1 MKRFSSIT
9 TLVLSLGLL
18 FTAQAAGP
26 DDSFIQAYTLI
37 AQADNLSRLGQKN
50 SAIQKYR
57 QAHND
62 LAALQSGYPNWN
74 TGVVSFRIKY
84 VDQKLKAL
92 GDAAP
97 ETAAP
102 SAKPAV
108 LDPAAAR
115 REISIL
121 KRKVESLENAIIL
134 KDAKLKE
141 ALSAVPSPE
150 ETQQLATLEANL
162 SGLRQENANLKSA
175 IDKATTRLKGANTG
189 LAKAQADAGKAQ
201 ADLAKAQAETEK
213 TNEALAQAVEEAK
226 TAKAKANDRQAK
238 RLENKLADK
247 QENLAKTEKELASLA
262 TAHKALESEL
272 KSFKKGSREK
282 DLQAQVGSLQKELS
296 GNQKDLEKASGD
308 VAALKS
314 DKISLESELKSF
326 KKGSREKDLQAQV
339 GSLQKELS
347 GNQKDLEKA
356 SGDVAALK
364 SDKISL
370 ESELKSFK
378 KGSREKDL
386 EAQVGSLQKE
396 LSGNQKDLEEA
407 SGDVA
412 ALKSDKISLEEELK
426 SFKKGNREKEL
437 EAEVGSL
444 EKQLANSNSKLKETA
459 SNLASAENSN
469 DSLGDQLK
477 ALQKGSRE
485 KEFRNYISS
494 LEKRLA
500 KAERKN
506 TNPASKRKG
515 LTGIFNWQKSDRA
528 EKAQAAELQ
537 NRIDTLRSRLE
548 ILEAEK
554 IPYTDEEKKLFAEP
568 NTGDQ
573 PVNTLQAKVATLP
586 EGGADDFK
594 AGQAALIEAKFGEA
608 EQKFLHVLKLDEE
621 NPLTLGNLALAQM
634 EQGNYEGA
642 EASLTRALKNDD
654 EDTFS
659 LSLIGTLRYRQKK
672 YDEAR
677 DYLAKAVKLNPEDS
691 RAQHFLGS
699 ALNNL
704 GQRKAAETALR
715 KAVQIKPGYSEAHHN
730 LAVVYATQNPPFIA
744 LAKFHYDKAVAGGHK
759 KNADLEKI
767 LNGGD

>member
-1 MKRFSSIT
+1 
-9 TLVLSLGLL
+9 L

-37 AQADNLSRLGQKN
+37 AQGDKLANLGQKN

-57 QAHND
+57 QARND
-62 LAALQSGYPNWN
+62 LAALQSGYPSWN
-74 TGVVSFRIKY
+74 AGVVSFRIKY
-84 VDQKLKAL
+84 VDQKLKSL
-92 GDAAP
+92 GDEAS

-102 SAKPAV
+102 SAKPTV

-115 REISIL
+115 REIAVL
-121 KRKVESLENAIIL
+121 KRKVEQLDNEIIL

-150 ETQQLATLEANL
+150 ETKQLATLEANL

-175 IDKATTRLKGANTG
+175 IDKATDQLKNANTD
-189 LAKAQADAGKAQ
+189 LAKAKADAEKAQ
-201 ADLAKAQAETEK
+201 TDLAKAQAETEK

-226 TAKAKANDRQAK
+226 TANAKANDRQAK
-238 RLENKLADK
+238 RLEKQLADK
-247 QENLAKTEKELASLA
+247 QENLEHSEKELASLT
-262 TAHKALESEL
+262 TALKALESEL
-272 KSFKKGSREK
+272 KSFKKG
-282 DLQAQVGSLQKELS
+282 
-296 GNQKDLEKASGD
+296 
-308 VAALKS
+308 
-314 DKISLESELKSF
+314 
-326 KKGSREKDLQAQV
+326 
-339 GSLQKELS
+339 
-347 GNQKDLEKA
+347 
-356 SGDVAALK
+356 
-364 SDKISL
+364 
-370 ESELKSFK
+370 
-378 KGSREKDL
+378 
-386 EAQVGSLQKE
+386 
-396 LSGNQKDLEEA
+396 
-407 SGDVA
+407 
-412 ALKSDKISLEEELK
+412 
-426 SFKKGNREKEL
+426 NREQDL

-444 EKQLANSNSKLKETA
+444 EKQLAKSNSKLEEA
-459 SNLASAENSN
+459 SSSLASAENSN

-477 ALQKGSRE
+477 ALQKGTHE

-515 LTGIFNWQKSDRA
+515 LSGIFSWRKSGRA
-528 EKAQAAELQ
+528 EEAQVAELQ

-548 ILEAEK
+548 ILEGEK

-568 NTGDQ
+568 GTGDQ
-573 PVNTLQAKVATLP
+573 PANTLQAKVATLP

-594 AGQAALIEAKFGEA
+594 AGQAALVEAKYGEA

-654 EDTFS
+654 EDAFS

-672 YDEAR
+672 FDEAR
-677 DYLAKAVKLNPEDS
+677 DYLAKAVKLNPEDAN
-691 RAQHFLGS
+691 AQHFLGS

-715 KAVQIKPGYSEAHHN
+715 KALQIKPGHAEAHHN
-730 LAVVYATQNPPFIA
+730 LAVVYATQKPPFIA
-744 LAKFHYDKAVAGGHK
+744 LAKFHYDKAVAGGHE

-767 LNGGD
+767 LSAEK

>member
-57 QAHND
+57 QARND

-74 TGVVSFRIKY
+74 AGVVSFRIKY

-189 LAKAQADAGKAQ
+189 LAKAQADAEKAQ

-213 TNEALAQAVEEAK
+213 TNEALTQAVEEAK

-314 DKISLESELKSF
+314 DKISLE
-326 KKGSREKDLQAQV
+326 
-339 GSLQKELS
+339 
-347 GNQKDLEKA
+347 
-356 SGDVAALK
+356 
-364 SDKISL
+364 
-370 ESELKSFK
+370 
-378 KGSREKDL
+378 
-386 EAQVGSLQKE
+386 
-396 LSGNQKDLEEA
+396 
-407 SGDVA
+407 
-412 ALKSDKISLEEELK
+412 EELK
-426 SFKKGNREKEL
+426 SFKKGNREKDL

-444 EKQLANSNSKLKETA
+444 EKQLANSNSELKETA

-477 ALQKGSRE
+477 ALQKGSRV
-485 KEFRNYISS
+485 KEFSNYISS

-528 EKAQAAELQ
+528 EKAQVAELQ

-654 EDTFS
+654 EDAFS

>member
-74 TGVVSFRIKY
+74 AGVVSFRIKY
-84 VDQKLKAL
+84 VDKKLKAL

-115 REISIL
+115 REIAVL
-121 KRKVESLENAIIL
+121 KRNVESRDNIIIL
-134 KDAKLKE
+134 MEAKLKE

-150 ETQQLATLEANL
+150 ETQQLAKMEAVL

-175 IDKATTRLKGANTG
+175 IDKATDQLNDANTS
-189 LAKAQADAGKAQ
+189 LAKAKAV
-201 ADLAKAQAETEK
+201 
-213 TNEALAQAVEEAK
+213 NEDFLKKMEEAK
-226 TAKAKANDRQAK
+226 TGKAKADDLQAK
-238 RLENKLADK
+238 RLEEQLADK
-247 QENLAKTEKELASLA
+247 QENLDKTVKELASL
-262 TAHKALESEL
+262 TTSHKALESEL

-282 DLQAQVGSLQKELS
+282 DLQAEVESLQKELS
-296 GNQKDLEKASGD
+296 DNQNDLEKTSGN

-314 DKISLESELKSF
+314 DK
-326 KKGSREKDLQAQV
+326 A
-339 GSLQKELS
+339 
-347 GNQKDLEKA
+347 
-356 SGDVAALK
+356 
-364 SDKISL
+364 
-370 ESELKSFK
+370 
-378 KGSREKDL
+378 
-386 EAQVGSLQKE
+386 
-396 LSGNQKDLEEA
+396 
-407 SGDVA
+407 
-412 ALKSDKISLEEELK
+412 SLEEELK
-426 SFKKGNREKEL
+426 SFKKGNREKNL

-444 EKQLANSNSKLKETA
+444 AKQLASSNSKLKETA

-515 LTGIFNWQKSDRA
+515 ISGIFNWRKSGRA
-528 EKAQAAELQ
+528 ENALVAELQ

-586 EGGADDFK
+586 EGAADDFK

-654 EDTFS
+654 EDAFS

-730 LAVVYATQNPPFIA
+730 LAVVYATQKPPFIA
-744 LAKFHYDKAVAGGHK
+744 LAKFHYEKAVAGGHE

-767 LNGGD
+767 LNGSN

>member
-74 TGVVSFRIKY
+74 AGVVSFRIKY

-175 IDKATTRLKGANTG
+175 IDKATTRLMGANTG
-189 LAKAQADAGKAQ
+189 LAKAQADAEKAQ

-314 DKISLESELKSF
+314 DKISLE
-326 KKGSREKDLQAQV
+326 
-339 GSLQKELS
+339 
-347 GNQKDLEKA
+347 
-356 SGDVAALK
+356 
-364 SDKISL
+364 
-370 ESELKSFK
+370 
-378 KGSREKDL
+378 
-386 EAQVGSLQKE
+386 
-396 LSGNQKDLEEA
+396 
-407 SGDVA
+407 
-412 ALKSDKISLEEELK
+412 EELK

-477 ALQKGSRE
+477 AFQKGSRE

-654 EDTFS
+654 EDAFS

>member
-74 TGVVSFRIKY
+74 AGVVSFRIKY

-97 ETAAP
+97 ETTAP
-102 SAKPAV
+102 SANPAV

-175 IDKATTRLKGANTG
+175 IDKATTRLMGANTG
-189 LAKAQADAGKAQ
+189 LAKAQADAEKAQ

-314 DKISLESELKSF
+314 DKISLE
-326 KKGSREKDLQAQV
+326 
-339 GSLQKELS
+339 
-347 GNQKDLEKA
+347 
-356 SGDVAALK
+356 
-364 SDKISL
+364 
-370 ESELKSFK
+370 
-378 KGSREKDL
+378 
-386 EAQVGSLQKE
+386 
-396 LSGNQKDLEEA
+396 
-407 SGDVA
+407 
-412 ALKSDKISLEEELK
+412 EELK

-477 ALQKGSRE
+477 AFQKGSRE

-654 EDTFS
+654 EDAFS

>member
-57 QAHND
+57 QARND

-74 TGVVSFRIKY
+74 AGVVSFRIKY

-189 LAKAQADAGKAQ
+189 LAKAQA
-201 ADLAKAQAETEK
+201 ETEK
-213 TNEALAQAVEEAK
+213 TNEALTQAVEEAK

-296 GNQKDLEKASGD
+296 GNQKDLEKASG
-308 VAALKS
+308 
-314 DKISLESELKSF
+314 
-326 KKGSREKDLQAQV
+326 
-339 GSLQKELS
+339 
-347 GNQKDLEKA
+347 N
-356 SGDVAALK
+356 
-364 SDKISL
+364 
-370 ESELKSFK
+370 
-378 KGSREKDL
+378 
-386 EAQVGSLQKE
+386 
-396 LSGNQKDLEEA
+396 
-407 SGDVA
+407 VA

-426 SFKKGNREKEL
+426 SFKKGNREKDL

-485 KEFRNYISS
+485 KEFSNYISS

-528 EKAQAAELQ
+528 EKAQVAELQ

-594 AGQAALIEAKFGEA
+594 AGQAALIEAKLGEA

-654 EDTFS
+654 EDAFS

-715 KAVQIKPGYSEAHHN
+715 KALQIKPGYSEAHHN

-744 LAKFHYDKAVAGGHK
+744 LAKFHYEKAVAGGHK

>member
-26 DDSFIQAYTLI
+26 DDSFIQAYSLI
-37 AQADNLSRLGQKN
+37 AQGDNLAQLGQKN

-57 QAHND
+57 QARND

-102 SAKPAV
+102 SANPAV

-175 IDKATTRLKGANTG
+175 IDKATTRLMGANTG
-189 LAKAQADAGKAQ
+189 LAKAQADAEKAQ

-213 TNEALAQAVEEAK
+213 TNEALAQAMEEAK

-296 GNQKDLEKASGD
+296 GNQKDLEKASG
-308 VAALKS
+308 
-314 DKISLESELKSF
+314 
-326 KKGSREKDLQAQV
+326 
-339 GSLQKELS
+339 
-347 GNQKDLEKA
+347 N
-356 SGDVAALK
+356 
-364 SDKISL
+364 
-370 ESELKSFK
+370 
-378 KGSREKDL
+378 
-386 EAQVGSLQKE
+386 
-396 LSGNQKDLEEA
+396 
-407 SGDVA
+407 VA

-426 SFKKGNREKEL
+426 SFKKGNREKKL

-477 ALQKGSRE
+477 AFQKGSRE

-654 EDTFS
+654 EDAFS

>member
-18 FTAQAAGP
+18 FSAQAAGP

-74 TGVVSFRIKY
+74 AGVVSFRIKY

-189 LAKAQADAGKAQ
+189 LAKAQADAEKAQ

-378 KGSREKDL
+378 KGSREK
-386 EAQVGSLQKE
+386 
-396 LSGNQKDLEEA
+396 
-407 SGDVA
+407 
-412 ALKSDKISLEEELK
+412 
-426 SFKKGNREKEL
+426 EL

-477 ALQKGSRE
+477 AFQKGSRE

-528 EKAQAAELQ
+528 EKAQVAELQ

-654 EDTFS
+654 EDAFS

>member
-74 TGVVSFRIKY
+74 AGVVSFRIKY

-92 GDAAP
+92 GDEAP

-162 SGLRQENANLKSA
+162 SELRQENANLKSA
-175 IDKATTRLKGANTG
+175 IDKATARLKDSNTG
-189 LAKAQADAGKAQ
+189 LAKAKADAEKAQ

-213 TNEALAQAVEEAK
+213 TNEALDQAVEEAK

-238 RLENKLADK
+238 RLENELADK
-247 QENLAKTEKELASLA
+247 QENLAKAEKELASLA

-296 GNQKDLEKASGD
+296 GNQKDLEKASGN

-339 GSLQKELS
+339 ESLQKELS

-356 SGDVAALK
+356 SG
-364 SDKISL
+364 
-370 ESELKSFK
+370 
-378 KGSREKDL
+378 
-386 EAQVGSLQKE
+386 
-396 LSGNQKDLEEA
+396 N
-407 SGDVA
+407 VA

-426 SFKKGNREKEL
+426 LFKKGNREKKL

-444 EKQLANSNSKLKETA
+444 KKQLTNSNSKLKETA

-485 KEFRNYISS
+485 KEFTNYISS

-515 LTGIFNWQKSDRA
+515 LTGIFNLQKSDRA

-586 EGGADDFK
+586 EGAADDFK

-654 EDTFS
+654 ADTFS

>member
-74 TGVVSFRIKY
+74 AGVVSFRIKY

-92 GDAAP
+92 GDEAP
-97 ETAAP
+97 ETATP

-121 KRKVESLENAIIL
+121 KRRIERLDNDIIL

-189 LAKAQADAGKAQ
+189 LAKAQADAEKAQ
-201 ADLAKAQAETEK
+201 ADLAKAQTETEK

-226 TAKAKANDRQAK
+226 TAKPKANDRQAK

-296 GNQKDLEKASGD
+296 GNEEDLEKASG
-308 VAALKS
+308 
-314 DKISLESELKSF
+314 
-326 KKGSREKDLQAQV
+326 
-339 GSLQKELS
+339 
-347 GNQKDLEKA
+347 N
-356 SGDVAALK
+356 
-364 SDKISL
+364 
-370 ESELKSFK
+370 
-378 KGSREKDL
+378 
-386 EAQVGSLQKE
+386 
-396 LSGNQKDLEEA
+396 
-407 SGDVA
+407 VA

-426 SFKKGNREKEL
+426 SFKKGNREKDL

-444 EKQLANSNSKLKETA
+444 EKQLANSNSELKETA

-477 ALQKGSRE
+477 ALQKGSRV
-485 KEFRNYISS
+485 KEFSNYISS

-528 EKAQAAELQ
+528 EKAQVAELQ

-554 IPYTDEEKKLFAEP
+554 IPYTDEERKLFAEP

-654 EDTFS
+654 EDAFS

>member
-18 FTAQAAGP
+18 FSAQAAGP

-57 QAHND
+57 QARND

-74 TGVVSFRIKY
+74 AGVVSFRIKY

-134 KDAKLKE
+134 RDAKLKE

-189 LAKAQADAGKAQ
+189 LAKAQADAEKAQ

-282 DLQAQVGSLQKELS
+282 DLQAQVGSLQEELS
-296 GNQKDLEKASGD
+296 GNQKDLEKASSD
-308 VAALKS
+308 VT
-314 DKISLESELKSF
+314 
-326 KKGSREKDLQAQV
+326 
-339 GSLQKELS
+339 
-347 GNQKDLEKA
+347 
-356 SGDVAALK
+356 
-364 SDKISL
+364 
-370 ESELKSFK
+370 
-378 KGSREKDL
+378 
-386 EAQVGSLQKE
+386 
-396 LSGNQKDLEEA
+396 
-407 SGDVA
+407 

-515 LTGIFNWQKSDRA
+515 LTGIFSWQKSDRA
-528 EKAQAAELQ
+528 EKAQVAELQ

-654 EDTFS
+654 EDAFS

>member
-18 FTAQAAGP
+18 FSAQAAGP

-74 TGVVSFRIKY
+74 AGVVSFRIKY

-189 LAKAQADAGKAQ
+189 LAKAQADAEKAQ

-296 GNQKDLEKASGD
+296 GNQKDLEKASG
-308 VAALKS
+308 
-314 DKISLESELKSF
+314 
-326 KKGSREKDLQAQV
+326 
-339 GSLQKELS
+339 
-347 GNQKDLEKA
+347 N
-356 SGDVAALK
+356 
-364 SDKISL
+364 
-370 ESELKSFK
+370 
-378 KGSREKDL
+378 
-386 EAQVGSLQKE
+386 
-396 LSGNQKDLEEA
+396 
-407 SGDVA
+407 VA

-485 KEFRNYISS
+485 KEFSNYISS

-528 EKAQAAELQ
+528 EKAQVAELQ

-654 EDTFS
+654 EDAFS

>member
-18 FTAQAAGP
+18 FSAQAAGP

-74 TGVVSFRIKY
+74 AGVVSFRIKY

-272 KSFKKGSREK
+272 KSLKKGSREK

-296 GNQKDLEKASGD
+296 GNQKDLEK
-308 VAALKS
+308 
-314 DKISLESELKSF
+314 
-326 KKGSREKDLQAQV
+326 
-339 GSLQKELS
+339 
-347 GNQKDLEKA
+347 
-356 SGDVAALK
+356 
-364 SDKISL
+364 
-370 ESELKSFK
+370 
-378 KGSREKDL
+378 
-386 EAQVGSLQKE
+386 
-396 LSGNQKDLEEA
+396 A

-477 ALQKGSRE
+477 AFQKGSRE

-654 EDTFS
+654 EDAFS

-767 LNGGD
+767 LNGGN

>member
-18 FTAQAAGP
+18 FSAQAAGP

-74 TGVVSFRIKY
+74 AGVVSFRIKY

-189 LAKAQADAGKAQ
+189 LAKAQADAEKAQ

-314 DKISLESELKSF
+314 DKISLE
-326 KKGSREKDLQAQV
+326 
-339 GSLQKELS
+339 
-347 GNQKDLEKA
+347 
-356 SGDVAALK
+356 
-364 SDKISL
+364 
-370 ESELKSFK
+370 
-378 KGSREKDL
+378 
-386 EAQVGSLQKE
+386 
-396 LSGNQKDLEEA
+396 
-407 SGDVA
+407 
-412 ALKSDKISLEEELK
+412 EELK

-477 ALQKGSRE
+477 AFQKGSRE

-515 LTGIFNWQKSDRA
+515 LTGIFSWQKSDRA
-528 EKAQAAELQ
+528 EKAQVAELQ

-654 EDTFS
+654 EDAFS

-767 LNGGD
+767 LNGGN

>member
-74 TGVVSFRIKY
+74 AGVVSFRIKY

-189 LAKAQADAGKAQ
+189 LAKAQADAEKAQ

-314 DKISLESELKSF
+314 DKISLEEELKSF

-347 GNQKDLEKA
+347 GNQKDLEK
-356 SGDVAALK
+356 
-364 SDKISL
+364 
-370 ESELKSFK
+370 
-378 KGSREKDL
+378 
-386 EAQVGSLQKE
+386 
-396 LSGNQKDLEEA
+396 A

-477 ALQKGSRE
+477 AFQKGSRE

-654 EDTFS
+654 EDAFS

-767 LNGGD
+767 LNGGN

>member
-18 FTAQAAGP
+18 FSAQAAGP

-57 QAHND
+57 QARND

-189 LAKAQADAGKAQ
+189 LAKAQADAEKAQ

-296 GNQKDLEKASGD
+296 GNQKDLEKASSD
-308 VAALKS
+308 VT
-314 DKISLESELKSF
+314 
-326 KKGSREKDLQAQV
+326 
-339 GSLQKELS
+339 
-347 GNQKDLEKA
+347 
-356 SGDVAALK
+356 
-364 SDKISL
+364 
-370 ESELKSFK
+370 
-378 KGSREKDL
+378 
-386 EAQVGSLQKE
+386 
-396 LSGNQKDLEEA
+396 
-407 SGDVA
+407 

-477 ALQKGSRE
+477 AFQKGSRE
-485 KEFRNYISS
+485 KEFSNYISS

-515 LTGIFNWQKSDRA
+515 LTGIFSWQKSDRA
-528 EKAQAAELQ
+528 EKAQVAELQ

-654 EDTFS
+654 EDAFS

>member
-74 TGVVSFRIKY
+74 AGVVSFRIKY

-92 GDAAP
+92 GDEAP

-162 SGLRQENANLKSA
+162 SELRQENANLKSA
-175 IDKATTRLKGANTG
+175 IDKATARLKDSNTG
-189 LAKAQADAGKAQ
+189 LAKAKADAEKAQ

-213 TNEALAQAVEEAK
+213 TNEALDQAVEEAK

-238 RLENKLADK
+238 RLENELADK
-247 QENLAKTEKELASLA
+247 QENLAKAEKELASLA

-282 DLQAQVGSLQKELS
+282 DLQAQVESLQKELS
-296 GNQKDLEKASGD
+296 GNQKDLEKASG
-308 VAALKS
+308 
-314 DKISLESELKSF
+314 
-326 KKGSREKDLQAQV
+326 
-339 GSLQKELS
+339 
-347 GNQKDLEKA
+347 N
-356 SGDVAALK
+356 
-364 SDKISL
+364 
-370 ESELKSFK
+370 
-378 KGSREKDL
+378 
-386 EAQVGSLQKE
+386 
-396 LSGNQKDLEEA
+396 
-407 SGDVA
+407 VA

-426 SFKKGNREKEL
+426 LFKKGNREKEL

-444 EKQLANSNSKLKETA
+444 KKQLTNSNSKLKETA

-485 KEFRNYISS
+485 KEFTNYISS

-515 LTGIFNWQKSDRA
+515 LTGIFNLQKSDRA

-586 EGGADDFK
+586 EGAADDFK

-654 EDTFS
+654 ADTFS

>member
-1 MKRFSSIT
+1 M
-9 TLVLSLGLL
+9 
-18 FTAQAAGP
+18 
-26 DDSFIQAYTLI
+26 
-37 AQADNLSRLGQKN
+37 
-50 SAIQKYR
+50 
-57 QAHND
+57 
-62 LAALQSGYPNWN
+62 
-74 TGVVSFRIKY
+74 
-84 VDQKLKAL
+84 
-92 GDAAP
+92 
-97 ETAAP
+97 
-102 SAKPAV
+102 
-108 LDPAAAR
+108 
-115 REISIL
+115 
-121 KRKVESLENAIIL
+121 
-134 KDAKLKE
+134 
-141 ALSAVPSPE
+141 
-150 ETQQLATLEANL
+150 
-162 SGLRQENANLKSA
+162 
-175 IDKATTRLKGANTG
+175 
-189 LAKAQADAGKAQ
+189 
-201 ADLAKAQAETEK
+201 
-213 TNEALAQAVEEAK
+213 
-226 TAKAKANDRQAK
+226 
-238 RLENKLADK
+238 
-247 QENLAKTEKELASLA
+247 
-262 TAHKALESEL
+262 
-272 KSFKKGSREK
+272 
-282 DLQAQVGSLQKELS
+282 
-296 GNQKDLEKASGD
+296 
-308 VAALKS
+308 AALKS

-347 GNQKDLEKA
+347 GNQKDLEK
-356 SGDVAALK
+356 
-364 SDKISL
+364 
-370 ESELKSFK
+370 
-378 KGSREKDL
+378 
-386 EAQVGSLQKE
+386 
-396 LSGNQKDLEEA
+396 A

-477 ALQKGSRE
+477 AFQKGSRE

-528 EKAQAAELQ
+528 EKAQVAELQ

-654 EDTFS
+654 EDAFS

>member
-37 AQADNLSRLGQKN
+37 AQGDKLSRLGQKN

-62 LAALQSGYPNWN
+62 LAALQSGYPSWN
-74 TGVVSFRIKY
+74 AGVVSFRIKY
-84 VDQKLKAL
+84 VDQKLKSL
-92 GDAAP
+92 GDEAS

-102 SAKPAV
+102 SAKPTV

-115 REISIL
+115 REIAVL
-121 KRKVESLENAIIL
+121 KRKVEQLDNEIIL

-150 ETQQLATLEANL
+150 ETKQLTTLEANL

-175 IDKATTRLKGANTG
+175 IDKATDQLKNANTD
-189 LAKAQADAGKAQ
+189 LAKAKADAEKAQ
-201 ADLAKAQAETEK
+201 TDLAKAQAETEK

-238 RLENKLADK
+238 RLEKQLADK
-247 QENLAKTEKELASLA
+247 QENLEQTEKELASLT

-272 KSFKKGSREK
+272 KSFKKGNPEQ
-282 DLQAQVGSLQKELS
+282 DLQAEVESLQKALS
-296 GNQKDLEKASGD
+296 DNQKNLEKASGN

-314 DKISLESELKSF
+314 DKASLESELKSF
-326 KKGSREKDLQAQV
+326 KKG
-339 GSLQKELS
+339 
-347 GNQKDLEKA
+347 
-356 SGDVAALK
+356 
-364 SDKISL
+364 
-370 ESELKSFK
+370 
-378 KGSREKDL
+378 
-386 EAQVGSLQKE
+386 
-396 LSGNQKDLEEA
+396 
-407 SGDVA
+407 
-412 ALKSDKISLEEELK
+412 
-426 SFKKGNREKEL
+426 NREQDL

-444 EKQLANSNSKLKETA
+444 EKQLAKSNSKLEEA
-459 SNLASAENSN
+459 SSSLASAENSN

-477 ALQKGSRE
+477 ALQKGTHE
-485 KEFRNYISS
+485 KEFRSYISS

-515 LTGIFNWQKSDRA
+515 LSGIFSRRKSGRA
-528 EKAQAAELQ
+528 EQAQVAELQ

-568 NTGDQ
+568 GTGDQ
-573 PVNTLQAKVATLP
+573 PANTLQAKVATLP
-586 EGGADDFK
+586 EGGANDFK
-594 AGQAALIEAKFGEA
+594 AGQAALVEAKYGEA

-654 EDTFS
+654 EDAFS

-672 YDEAR
+672 FDEAR
-677 DYLAKAVKLNPEDS
+677 DYLAKAVKLNPEDAN
-691 RAQHFLGS
+691 AQHFLGS

-715 KAVQIKPGYSEAHHN
+715 KALQIKPGHAEAHHN
-730 LAVVYATQNPPFIA
+730 LAVVYATQKPPFIA
-744 LAKFHYDKAVAGGHK
+744 LAKFHYDKAVAGGHE

-767 LNGGD
+767 LSAEK

>member
-74 TGVVSFRIKY
+74 AGVVSFRIKY

-175 IDKATTRLKGANTG
+175 IDKATTRLMGANTG
-189 LAKAQADAGKAQ
+189 LAKAQADAEKAQ

-296 GNQKDLEKASGD
+296 GNQKDLE
-308 VAALKS
+308 
-314 DKISLESELKSF
+314 
-326 KKGSREKDLQAQV
+326 R
-339 GSLQKELS
+339 
-347 GNQKDLEKA
+347 
-356 SGDVAALK
+356 
-364 SDKISL
+364 
-370 ESELKSFK
+370 
-378 KGSREKDL
+378 
-386 EAQVGSLQKE
+386 
-396 LSGNQKDLEEA
+396 A

-477 ALQKGSRE
+477 AFQKGSRE

-654 EDTFS
+654 EDAFS

>member
-57 QAHND
+57 QARND

-74 TGVVSFRIKY
+74 AGVVSFRIKY

-175 IDKATTRLKGANTG
+175 IDKATTLLKGANTG
-189 LAKAQADAGKAQ
+189 LAKAKADAEKAQ

-314 DKISLESELKSF
+314 DKISLE
-326 KKGSREKDLQAQV
+326 
-339 GSLQKELS
+339 
-347 GNQKDLEKA
+347 
-356 SGDVAALK
+356 
-364 SDKISL
+364 
-370 ESELKSFK
+370 
-378 KGSREKDL
+378 
-386 EAQVGSLQKE
+386 
-396 LSGNQKDLEEA
+396 
-407 SGDVA
+407 
-412 ALKSDKISLEEELK
+412 EELK

-477 ALQKGSRE
+477 TFQKGSRE

-515 LTGIFNWQKSDRA
+515 LTGIFSWQKSDRA
-528 EKAQAAELQ
+528 EKAQVAELQ

-654 EDTFS
+654 EDAFS

>member
-18 FTAQAAGP
+18 FSAQAAGP

-74 TGVVSFRIKY
+74 AGVVSFRIKY

-189 LAKAQADAGKAQ
+189 LAKAQADAEKAQ

-314 DKISLESELKSF
+314 DKISLE
-326 KKGSREKDLQAQV
+326 
-339 GSLQKELS
+339 
-347 GNQKDLEKA
+347 
-356 SGDVAALK
+356 
-364 SDKISL
+364 
-370 ESELKSFK
+370 
-378 KGSREKDL
+378 
-386 EAQVGSLQKE
+386 
-396 LSGNQKDLEEA
+396 
-407 SGDVA
+407 
-412 ALKSDKISLEEELK
+412 EELK

-477 ALQKGSRE
+477 TFQKGSRE

-494 LEKRLA
+494 LEKRLG

-528 EKAQAAELQ
+528 EKAQVAELQ

-654 EDTFS
+654 EDAFS

-677 DYLAKAVKLNPEDS
+677 DYLAKAVKLNPEDAN
-691 RAQHFLGS
+691 AQHFLGS

-715 KAVQIKPGYSEAHHN
+715 KALQIKPGHAEAHHN
-730 LAVVYATQNPPFIA
+730 LAVVYATQKPPFIA
-744 LAKFHYDKAVAGGHK
+744 LAKFHYDKAVAGGHE

>member
-26 DDSFIQAYTLI
+26 DDSFIQAYSLI
-37 AQADNLSRLGQKN
+37 AQGDNLAQLGQKN

-189 LAKAQADAGKAQ
+189 LAKAQADAEKAQ

-213 TNEALAQAVEEAK
+213 TNEALAQAMEEAK

-272 KSFKKGSREK
+272 KSLKKGSREK

-296 GNQKDLEKASGD
+296 GNQKDLEKASSD
-308 VAALKS
+308 VT
-314 DKISLESELKSF
+314 
-326 KKGSREKDLQAQV
+326 
-339 GSLQKELS
+339 
-347 GNQKDLEKA
+347 
-356 SGDVAALK
+356 
-364 SDKISL
+364 
-370 ESELKSFK
+370 
-378 KGSREKDL
+378 
-386 EAQVGSLQKE
+386 
-396 LSGNQKDLEEA
+396 
-407 SGDVA
+407 

-477 ALQKGSRE
+477 TFQKGSRE

-515 LTGIFNWQKSDRA
+515 LTGIFSWQKSDRA
-528 EKAQAAELQ
+528 EKAQVAELQ

-654 EDTFS
+654 EDAFS

>member
-74 TGVVSFRIKY
+74 AGVVSFRIKY

-92 GDAAP
+92 GDAAT

-189 LAKAQADAGKAQ
+189 LAKAQADAEKAQ

-378 KGSREKDL
+378 KG
-386 EAQVGSLQKE
+386 
-396 LSGNQKDLEEA
+396 
-407 SGDVA
+407 
-412 ALKSDKISLEEELK
+412 
-426 SFKKGNREKEL
+426 NREKEL

-459 SNLASAENSN
+459 SNLTSAENSN

-477 ALQKGSRE
+477 AFQKGSRE

-654 EDTFS
+654 EDAFS

-699 ALNNL
+699 TLNNL

>member
-57 QAHND
+57 QARND

-189 LAKAQADAGKAQ
+189 LAKAQADAEKAQ

-296 GNQKDLEKASGD
+296 GNEEDLEKASG
-308 VAALKS
+308 
-314 DKISLESELKSF
+314 
-326 KKGSREKDLQAQV
+326 
-339 GSLQKELS
+339 
-347 GNQKDLEKA
+347 N
-356 SGDVAALK
+356 
-364 SDKISL
+364 
-370 ESELKSFK
+370 
-378 KGSREKDL
+378 
-386 EAQVGSLQKE
+386 
-396 LSGNQKDLEEA
+396 
-407 SGDVA
+407 VA

-426 SFKKGNREKEL
+426 SFKKGNREKDL

-477 ALQKGSRE
+477 AFQKGSRE

-528 EKAQAAELQ
+528 EKAQVAELQ

-654 EDTFS
+654 EDAFS

>member
-26 DDSFIQAYTLI
+26 DDSFIQAYSLI
-37 AQADNLSRLGQKN
+37 AQGDNLAQLGQKN

-74 TGVVSFRIKY
+74 AGVVSFRIKY

-102 SAKPAV
+102 SANPAV

-175 IDKATTRLKGANTG
+175 IDKATTRLMGANTG
-189 LAKAQADAGKAQ
+189 LAKAQADAEKAQ

-326 KKGSREKDLQAQV
+326 KKG
-339 GSLQKELS
+339 
-347 GNQKDLEKA
+347 
-356 SGDVAALK
+356 
-364 SDKISL
+364 
-370 ESELKSFK
+370 
-378 KGSREKDL
+378 
-386 EAQVGSLQKE
+386 
-396 LSGNQKDLEEA
+396 
-407 SGDVA
+407 
-412 ALKSDKISLEEELK
+412 
-426 SFKKGNREKEL
+426 NREKEL

-477 ALQKGSRE
+477 AFQKGSRE

-654 EDTFS
+654 EDAFS

>member
-1 MKRFSSIT
+1 VKRFSSIT
-9 TLVLSLGLL
+9 TLVLTLGLL

-37 AQADNLSRLGQKN
+37 AQGDKLSRLGQKN

-74 TGVVSFRIKY
+74 AGVVSFRIKY
-84 VDQKLKAL
+84 VDQKLKSL
-92 GDAAP
+92 GDEAS

-102 SAKPAV
+102 SAKPTV

-115 REISIL
+115 REIAVL
-121 KRKVESLENAIIL
+121 KRKVEQLDNEIIL

-150 ETQQLATLEANL
+150 ETKQLATLEANL

-175 IDKATTRLKGANTG
+175 IDKATDQLKNANT
-189 LAKAQADAGKAQ
+189 
-201 ADLAKAQAETEK
+201 DLAKAQAETEK

-226 TAKAKANDRQAK
+226 TAKPKANDRQAK
-238 RLENKLADK
+238 RLEKQLADK
-247 QENLAKTEKELASLA
+247 QENLEQTEKELASLT

-272 KSFKKGSREK
+272 KSFKKGNREQ
-282 DLQAQVGSLQKELS
+282 DLQAEVESLQKALS
-296 GNQKDLEKASGD
+296 DNQKNLEKASGN

-314 DKISLESELKSF
+314 DKASLESELKSF
-326 KKGSREKDLQAQV
+326 KKG
-339 GSLQKELS
+339 
-347 GNQKDLEKA
+347 
-356 SGDVAALK
+356 
-364 SDKISL
+364 
-370 ESELKSFK
+370 
-378 KGSREKDL
+378 
-386 EAQVGSLQKE
+386 
-396 LSGNQKDLEEA
+396 
-407 SGDVA
+407 
-412 ALKSDKISLEEELK
+412 
-426 SFKKGNREKEL
+426 NREQDL

-444 EKQLANSNSKLKETA
+444 EKQLAKSNSELEEA
-459 SNLASAENSN
+459 SSSLASAENSN

-477 ALQKGSRE
+477 ALQKGTHE
-485 KEFRNYISS
+485 KEFRSYISS

-515 LTGIFNWQKSDRA
+515 LSGIFSRRKSGRA
-528 EKAQAAELQ
+528 EQAQVAELQ
-537 NRIDTLRSRLE
+537 NRIDTLRARLE

-568 NTGDQ
+568 GTGDQ
-573 PVNTLQAKVATLP
+573 PANTLQAKVATLP

-594 AGQAALIEAKFGEA
+594 AGQAALVEAKYGEA

-654 EDTFS
+654 EDAFS

-672 YDEAR
+672 FDEAR
-677 DYLAKAVKLNPEDS
+677 DYLAKAVKLNPEDAN
-691 RAQHFLGS
+691 AQHFLGS

-715 KAVQIKPGYSEAHHN
+715 KALQIKPGHAEAHHN
-730 LAVVYATQNPPFIA
+730 LAVVYATQKPPFIA
-744 LAKFHYDKAVAGGHK
+744 LAKFHYKKAVAGGHE

-767 LNGGD
+767 LSAEK